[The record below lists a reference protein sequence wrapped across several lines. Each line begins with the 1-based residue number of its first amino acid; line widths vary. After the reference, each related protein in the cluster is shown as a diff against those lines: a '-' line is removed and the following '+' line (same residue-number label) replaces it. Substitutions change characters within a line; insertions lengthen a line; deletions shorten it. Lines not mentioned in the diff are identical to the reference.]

1 MLLKFN
7 SGKVGNRACIL
18 SNVWKLGIHLFEIPE
33 CIVFRV
39 CYLRTNKHTYYF
51 DISKKREPCYTQCG
65 VLNDCKRVD
74 KKITKV

>member
-51 DISKKREPCYTQCG
+51 DISKTREPCYTQCG
-65 VLNDCKRVD
+65 GFK
-74 KKITKV
+74 

>member
-1 MLLKFN
+1 MLLKFHV
-7 SGKVGNRACIL
+7 GKVGSKAYTL

-51 DISKKREPCYTQCG
+51 DISKTREPRYTQCG
-65 VLNDCKRVD
+65 GIK
-74 KKITKV
+74 